1 MGVLYIF
8 SKIPHFCKLGL
19 HGGFVVFL
27 YKTPKKIFQLLF
39 QMSSLNDLHE
49 HIQ

>member
-27 YKTPKKIFQLLF
+27 YKTPKKIFQLPLD
-39 QMSSLNDLHE
+39 SHLINDLHE